1 MDELERSKIVLR
13 KEYILKRKNIE
24 NKKEKSDQITKK
36 IIENDFYKN
45 AKIVALYKNL
55 TDEVDTNEL
64 IKYSIDIGKTVCLPR
79 IVENEIRFYKIND
92 CDEILEK
99 SKFGVEEPIADEDNY
114 IEKNII
120 DLIIVPGVCFDQNKN
135 RMGFGKG
142 FYDRFLESTSL
153 KSIGICFEEQIVEKL
168 PVTTNDVKMDLII
181 TNKKI
186 YWKFNF
192 TMIIY

>member
-64 IKYSIDIGKTVCLPR
+64 IKYSINIGKTVCLPR
-79 IVENEIRFYKIND
+79 IVENEIRFYKING

-99 SKFGVEEPIADEDNY
+99 SKFGVKEPIAIEDNY
-114 IEKNII
+114 IKKSMIE
-120 DLIIVPGVCFDQNKN
+120 LIIVPGVCFDQNKN

-168 PVTTNDVKMDLII
+168 PVTTNDVKMDLVI

-186 YWKFNF
+186 Y
-192 TMIIY
+192 